1 MYFSLR
7 NTFVLAS
14 CCSYSVTTNA
24 FTNLQTRK
32 NEYRESSSLLM
43 SRQNNDENIATVSQK
58 RRDVMLSSF
67 GLLSSAAVLWTS
79 PIEAFA
85 ANMPGVQDT
94 VNIDQFLRTGVDG
107 GGNMGVSSQAGKSR
121 PETGVILRDG
131 ADVFRDK
138 GTGDVLAEILI
149 GTKLEPV
156 AIVAS
161 FRSPWPLATGS
172 VFDVECRDAKTGD
185 GTFMAVT
192 DNVGGKSLEELP
204 SDFFM
209 ERLFNP
215 AGRFS
220 FYGAPT
226 DIKVKKSR
234 TEGLT
239 RYMEVSF
246 SNLSQSTNSEIPR
259 KAIVAATI
267 PKGSNNAVMLV
278 ASSSTSRWLKG
289 SEKDVR
295 STIES
300 FQAIPA
306 PKTSLKLRAKDRN
319 PLGTL

>member
-1 MYFSLR
+1 
-7 NTFVLAS
+7 
-14 CCSYSVTTNA
+14 
-24 FTNLQTRK
+24 
-32 NEYRESSSLLM
+32 M

-215 AGRFS
+215 VSLNLLLLSRFFLGKIS
-220 FYGAPT
+220 YFTKDSVIFFSSYSRSPT
-226 DIKVKKSR
+226 TPQLVHLR
-234 TEGLT
+234 T
-239 RYMEVSF
+239 
-246 SNLSQSTNSEIPR
+246 
-259 KAIVAATI
+259 
-267 PKGSNNAVMLV
+267 
-278 ASSSTSRWLKG
+278 TSG
-289 SEKDVR
+289 HV
-295 STIES
+295 
-300 FQAIPA
+300 FV
-306 PKTSLKLRAKDRN
+306 
-319 PLGTL
+319 